1 VHSEGEQNHLTR
13 QHDIGRVS
21 NLWPWPTGC
30 VMQPMTISI
39 HYKQRIKKL
48 HKKFRLLGVPNIV
61 NFLHVWSHKPAHNY
75 RYGPLHTKV
84 WTSLIPCFKKKSHN
98 TLVQYGCILA
108 KQVPLLTIP
117 NVIVKQW
124 FKAAATNS
132 IKCH

>member
-1 VHSEGEQNHLTR
+1 
-13 QHDIGRVS
+13 
-21 NLWPWPTGC
+21 
-30 VMQPMTISI
+30 M
-39 HYKQRIKKL
+39 
-48 HKKFRLLGVPNIV
+48 
-61 NFLHVWSHKPAHNY
+61 
-75 RYGPLHTKV
+75 YGPTNQLTIMVTALSTQKYGHP
-84 WTSLIPCFKKKSHN
+84 SYCALKKKTKSHN